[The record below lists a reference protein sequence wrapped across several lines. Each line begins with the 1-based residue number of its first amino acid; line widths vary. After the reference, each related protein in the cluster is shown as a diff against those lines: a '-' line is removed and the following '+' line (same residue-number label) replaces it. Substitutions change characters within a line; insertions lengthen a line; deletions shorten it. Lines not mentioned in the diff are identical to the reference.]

1 MKFETDRAKRQARV
15 AHRERMK
22 RLDKAKARAEQAYK
36 ERYPEREEQ
45 RKAHEKHVK
54 ELEKETERAAE
65 AEEQRFWG
73 AELKRFNERPPLYAK
88 GFFEELFGS
97 GGALGS
103 FTQSRAFLWSAIVG
117 ATGLFVTAMYYAWI
131 AMAWYEAPAYMAFGW
146 GLEKLRQKLKKK

>member
-1 MKFETDRAKRQARV
+1 MKFETNRTKQQSRV
-15 AHRERMK
+15 AHQERMK

-45 RKAHEKHVK
+45 RKAHEKRVK
-54 ELEKETERAAE
+54 ELEKETERAME
-65 AEEQRFWG
+65 AEDDRYWNE
-73 AELKRFNERPPLYAK
+73 ESKRFNDRPPLYNK

-117 ATGLFVTAMYYAWI
+117 VTGLFVTAAYYAWV